1 MKQCITFI
9 ITTSALFL
17 GITAHIVQAQTPA
30 YRFIDRD
37 IAAKTRIQV
46 QVTPGLAT
54 PISFSQTNETILYIL
69 LADPSR
75 LVYT

>member
-1 MKQCITFI
+1 MKQFTTFV
-9 ITTSALFL
+9 ITTSALLL
-17 GITAHIVQAQTPA
+17 GITAPIVQAQTPA

-54 PISFSQTNETILYIL
+54 PK
-69 LADPSR
+69 
-75 LVYT
+75 